1 MVNMHFEPEKLSAFK
16 ELFENTKAKI
26 RSFPGCLHLEL
37 LQDKDDACALS
48 TYSHWESAD
57 ALESYRHSELFAVT
71 WAATKVLFDKAPKA
85 ISYERLRSNY
95 PTSGIH
101 ALLQRTA
108 RTSNLGSL

>member
-1 MVNMHFEPEKLSAFK
+1 MLIRMVNMHFEPEKLSAFK
-16 ELFENTKAKI
+16 ELFENNKAKI

-85 ISYERLRSNY
+85 ISYERL
-95 PTSGIH
+95 
-101 ALLQRTA
+101 
-108 RTSNLGSL
+108 